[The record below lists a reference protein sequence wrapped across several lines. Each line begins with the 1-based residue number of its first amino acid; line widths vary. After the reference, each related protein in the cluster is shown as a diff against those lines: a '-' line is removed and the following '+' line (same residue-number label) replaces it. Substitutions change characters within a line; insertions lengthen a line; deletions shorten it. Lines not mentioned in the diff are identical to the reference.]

1 MAEVQFYFWMELM
14 GKHQSCSF
22 EKISLYG
29 DLIHGKLFLQGERG
43 EKQIRS

>member
-1 MAEVQFYFWMELM
+1 MENTRNV
-14 GKHQSCSF
+14 

-29 DLIHGKLFLQGERG
+29 DLIHGKLLLQGERG